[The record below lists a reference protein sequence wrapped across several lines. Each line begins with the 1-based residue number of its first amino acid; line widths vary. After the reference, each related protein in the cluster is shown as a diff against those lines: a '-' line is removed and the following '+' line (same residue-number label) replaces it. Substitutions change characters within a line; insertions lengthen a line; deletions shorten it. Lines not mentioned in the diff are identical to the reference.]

1 MPMTMILPTTLCL
14 TAAAI
19 VVNIWLAMRCGK
31 VRGAE
36 KISVGDGGNHL
47 LMCRMRAQMNFIE
60 QTPLTLLAIGLVEV
74 AGRGGAWLAPAG
86 AVFILGRVAH
96 AIGMDG
102 NFKAGRPIGML
113 TSMLL
118 QLVLVVFAVG
128 IALGK
133 L

>member
-1 MPMTMILPTTLCL
+1 MTMTMLLPTTLCL
-14 TAAAI
+14 TAAALVI
-19 VVNIWLAMRCGK
+19 NFWLGMRCGK
-31 VRGAE
+31 VRTAE

-86 AVFILGRVAH
+86 AVFMLGRVAH

-113 TSMLL
+113 TGMVL